1 MMQPGVTALASDT
14 DVRPSD
20 KWLGDTLRQLRK
32 SRAMSI
38 KTLGEKA
45 NVSNGMISQIERGVT
60 SPSIR
65 SLLALSHALDVPPS
79 RFFQDQTTDT
89 QDHSGVVIR
98 PHERQQLKLAENGV
112 VQELMT
118 SKNNRMLQFV
128 LVRIDPGGSSGPD
141 PYTHKGADAGLI
153 LSGKLD
159 LWVDG
164 KHYSL
169 VEGDSFQFSSELP
182 HRYQNNSDVLTTALW
197 ITSPSVY

>member
-1 MMQPGVTALASDT
+1 MFPQPLLF
-14 DVRPSD
+14 R
-20 KWLGDTLRQLRK
+20 
-32 SRAMSI
+32 I
-38 KTLGEKA
+38 KQR
-45 NVSNGMISQIERGVT
+45 I
-60 SPSIR
+60 P
-65 SLLALSHALDVPPS
+65 
-79 RFFQDQTTDT
+79 

-118 SKNNRMLQFV
+118 SK
-128 LVRIDPGGSSGPD
+128 ITACCSSCWCGSIPEDLPDPD

-182 HRYQNNSDVLTTALW
+182 HRYQNNSDVLTTAALDHQPRRF
-197 ITSPSVY
+197 TDREPAPSRKQDQVRTNAHKQGSAGGQRTC